1 MELPEEVINETRRR
15 GIDVVDLVI
24 NAISRY
30 DPMAGIKM
38 RVELAKRYL
47 EESNCPVPRISVS
60 LITAHLLSGLCPH
73 PWGIIGQCP
82 RGWV

>member
-1 MELPEEVINETRRR
+1 VELPEEVINEARRR
-15 GIDVVDLVI
+15 GIDVVNLVI

-30 DPMAGIKM
+30 DPMAGIKV

-60 LITAHLLSGLCPH
+60 LITLHL
-73 PWGIIGQCP
+73 
-82 RGWV
+82 